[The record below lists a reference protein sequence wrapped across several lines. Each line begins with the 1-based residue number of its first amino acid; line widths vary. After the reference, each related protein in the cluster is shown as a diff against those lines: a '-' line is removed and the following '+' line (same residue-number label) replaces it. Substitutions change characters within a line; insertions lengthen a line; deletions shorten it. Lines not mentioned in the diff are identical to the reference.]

1 MYMEDPLGSS
11 RTELDLPTMVE
22 RSWER
27 GGDDE
32 GIMISGSSTV
42 AAKCNV
48 AEGARRGGARGEDRG
63 ASHSHFTHMFVTAS
77 NPYSRETATHITHA
91 HHDGDG
97 DGDEASFRRH
107 ARHFGSVVGHRCR
120 RPAAN

>member
-27 GGDDE
+27 GDDDE

-48 AEGARRGGARGEDRG
+48 AERGEG
-63 ASHSHFTHMFVTAS
+63 
-77 NPYSRETATHITHA
+77 REERT
-91 HHDGDG
+91 
-97 DGDEASFRRH
+97 EE
-107 ARHFGSVVGHRCR
+107 HRIPISPTCS
-120 RPAAN
+120 